1 MFYQRNRKY
10 VEPSRLQSYYNQY
23 MKEAEDTF
31 NTQFPKKNIIVG
43 LNQSECYQI
52 D

>member
-10 VEPSRLQSYYNQY
+10 VEPERLQSYYNQY

-31 NTQFPKKNIIVG
+31 NTQFPIKNIFVG
-43 LNQSECYQI
+43 LNQSEFYQI